1 VASTCNNAAVSSG
14 TLSTT
19 DAPVKANSLK
29 CSLRQCKNTNLEA
42 QQFHCEYKKCDKKNH
57 RSCHIAF
64 ISKNSLALLPE
75 ERFCCGVKAHH
86 ASVLKE
92 FSNTVNEKTRWDAG
106 GPNGPD
112 TEPNSMPML
121 LDWWT
126 TEGNYS

>member
-1 VASTCNNAAVSSG
+1 M
-14 TLSTT
+14 
-19 DAPVKANSLK
+19 
-29 CSLRQCKNTNLEA
+29 
-42 QQFHCEYKKCDKKNH
+42 
-57 RSCHIAF
+57 
-64 ISKNSLALLPE
+64 
-75 ERFCCGVKAHH
+75 KAHH